1 MYTNWGGAYLW
12 LRADIDATLQLI
24 DEVAS
29 NQQGLE
35 EEEALIL
42 RGYETWP

>member
-1 MYTNWGGAYLW
+1 M
-12 LRADIDATLQLI
+12 LRTDIDATLKLI

-29 NQQGLE
+29 SQQGLE
-35 EEEALIL
+35 EEGALIL